1 MSPTILYLLGVAAFA
16 YGWYVYWKTSLVD
29 PDPFVLAGVFVVTAA
44 GVQIVRDLWAR
55 LRR

>member
-1 MSPTILYLLGVAAFA
+1 MAPTILYLLGTAAFA
-16 YGWYVYWKTSLVD
+16 YGWYSYWKTSLVD
-29 PDPFVLAGVFVVTAA
+29 PDPFVLAGMFVVTAA